1 MPVQPVGGSVSKGFP
16 GRSVMTATSY
26 EFEVDG
32 WISEQAREAFCDMT
46 IEELPAG
53 ARLYGDV
60 TDESHLLG
68 IFAQFRS
75 LGLVVVSARRVV
87 ARPRSTF
94 S

>member
-1 MPVQPVGGSVSKGFP
+1 VVV
-16 GRSVMTATSY
+16 ATTY

-32 WISEQAREAFCDMT
+32 WITEQAREAFCDMT
-46 IEELPAG
+46 IEEMPAG

-75 LGLVVVSARRVV
+75 LGLTVVSARRV

>member
-1 MPVQPVGGSVSKGFP
+1 M
-16 GRSVMTATSY
+16 MATTF

-46 IEELPAG
+46 IEELPSG
-53 ARLYGDV
+53 ARLFGDV

-75 LGLVVVSARRVV
+75 LGLVVVSAHRVT